1 MQQNLALQVYKETGA
16 RYILGLN
23 FEDVN
28 LKLTQAQIKRAKANL
43 PEDSVVT
50 FELGNE
56 VSEHWQPAS
65 KDMHVMGP
73 PC

>member
-1 MQQNLALQVYKETGA
+1 MQVYKETGV

-28 LKLTQAQIKRAKANL
+28 LKLTQAQIKRARANL

-56 VSEHWQPAS
+56 VSNAALCQDGTGCS
-65 KDMHVMGP
+65 
-73 PC
+73 CCFT